1 MDETPLGDLSG
12 GGCGIWIIGA
22 IMVCAICIGLAMAPK
37 NENFGEVAK
46 RGVDRSGNDTAQF
59 ASGNEVMSRN
69 QLNLWSDVE
78 NNFLDCNGYGA
89 CIVNT
94 DNSVTTT
101 NTESTTTNTDSRSST
116 TVEGDRNVVIGSNGD
131 RLCADPTTGIYSLCQ
146 EGQ

>member
-1 MDETPLGDLSG
+1 MDEYSPGVLSG
-12 GGCGIWIIGA
+12 RGGCLLPLL
-22 IMVCAICIGLAMAPK
+22 GLLAFLFIVVGMSP
-37 NENFGEVAK
+37 EGEDFGEATK
-46 RGVDRSGNDTAQF
+46 NGVDRSGNDTAQF

-94 DNSVTTT
+94 DNSVTTN
-101 NTESTTTNTDSRSST
+101 NTENTTTNAST
-116 TVEGDRNVVIGSNGD
+116 NVDGDRNVVIGSNGD